1 MDEKL
6 LANLK
11 KKWLRY
17 GAISMLLIGF
27 GVSLIGEAIILK
39 SNGANVM
46 QWVALGTVALI
57 VFNAGICEQNMTS
70 LAAGMAKEGFKVF
83 IYSIGNFPTFRAA
96 EQIRNDICYH
106 HLDVTIVTVGGG
118 LAYGNL
124 GYSHHSIQDYGLMR
138 LFPEMTI
145 ISPGDPYE
153 VESCMNFIRTD
164 VSPKY
169 LRLRKAGE
177 INYSK

>member
-57 VFNAGICEQNMTS
+57 VFNAGIC
-70 LAAGMAKEGFKVF
+70 VF
-83 IYSIGNFPTFRAA
+83 
-96 EQIRNDICYH
+96 
-106 HLDVTIVTVGGG
+106 
-118 LAYGNL
+118 
-124 GYSHHSIQDYGLMR
+124 
-138 LFPEMTI
+138 
-145 ISPGDPYE
+145 
-153 VESCMNFIRTD
+153 
-164 VSPKY
+164 
-169 LRLRKAGE
+169 GE
-177 INYSK
+177 AVVCRSRFLNCKK

>member
-27 GVSLIGEAIILK
+27 GVLLIGEAIILK

-57 VFNAGICEQNMTS
+57 VFNAGIC
-70 LAAGMAKEGFKVF
+70 VF
-83 IYSIGNFPTFRAA
+83 
-96 EQIRNDICYH
+96 
-106 HLDVTIVTVGGG
+106 
-118 LAYGNL
+118 
-124 GYSHHSIQDYGLMR
+124 
-138 LFPEMTI
+138 
-145 ISPGDPYE
+145 
-153 VESCMNFIRTD
+153 
-164 VSPKY
+164 
-169 LRLRKAGE
+169 GE
-177 INYSK
+177 AVVCRSRFLNCKK